1 MAQRPAPELIS
12 VIVPVLDAAK
22 HLPQQLEALADQD
35 YAGRWEVVV
44 ADNGS
49 TDGSVE
55 LAEEWLGELPGGR
68 LVRAG
73 GARSASRA
81 RNAGA
86 AEARGDF
93 LAFCDADDVARSDW
107 LTELA
112 AAAPQGDIVAG
123 AVDSDVLS
131 TPLARSWH
139 AVPPRQRALEG
150 LRFLV
155 HASGTN
161 TGVWADVFERLGGFD
176 ERMPAGEDVEFSWRA
191 QLASCRLVV
200 AERAVVHER
209 LRADVGSLV
218 RQHYRYGQAGSDLY
232 RRFHRAGMPHSALS
246 ESLRTWSW
254 LACAAPLVPWSARV
268 RGRWALEAAL
278 GAGRL
283 VGSVRHR
290 VAFV

>member
-1 MAQRPAPELIS
+1 MAHRPAPELIS
-12 VIVPVLDAAK
+12 VIVPVLDAAE
-22 HLPQQLEALADQD
+22 HLPQQLEALAGQD
-35 YAGRWEVVV
+35 YAGRWEAVI

-55 LAEEWLGELPGGR
+55 LAEQWLGELPGGR
-68 LVRAG
+68 LVRVG

-81 RNAGA
+81 RNAGV

-123 AVDSDVLS
+123 AVDSDALS

-176 ERMPAGEDVEFSWRA
+176 ERMPAGGAGGLSWRA
-191 QLASCRLVV
+191 QLASRRLVV
-200 AERAVVHER
+200 AVRAVGDER
-209 LRADVGSLV
+209 PRGDGGAPGCQPYRCGRGGSGLCW
-218 RQHYRYGQAGSDLY
+218 
-232 RRFHRAGMPHSALS
+232 RFHPAWMA
-246 ESLRTWSW
+246 
-254 LACAAPLVPWSARV
+254 
-268 RGRWALEAAL
+268 
-278 GAGRL
+278 
-283 VGSVRHR
+283 
-290 VAFV
+290 